1 MAKEITSPFS
11 PGQPV
16 DVELFVGRTDQLGR
30 LKQKID
36 GARSGRLQIAFL
48 TGERG
53 IGKTSLAAYMRTYAQ
68 NVNQMMGLHIMLGG
82 VTSVETV
89 VYRIFDTLLKD
100 SVDRPWYE
108 VVTEF
113 LGKHVKKVGLFGVTV
128 ELAIA
133 PEDLRN
139 ATHSFARA
147 LTRLIEKLRPEKQ
160 GLLLIL
166 DDING
171 IAASAD
177 FANWLKSLVDE
188 IATMGVSAPL
198 CLLLVGLEDRRQ
210 QMIAL
215 QPSLS
220 RVFDLVHIPE
230 LSTHEVHDFYQ
241 KAFATVGMDIDER
254 ALSMLSA
261 HAGGLPVLAHEL
273 GDAAFNTDTDNK
285 VDYEDAITA
294 VLRAAEV
301 VGGKYIEPQIISAIS
316 SEHYRSILCK
326 LAMASNPMGEFTRK
340 EALNLLSEEEGK
352 VFDNFLSRMR
362 KMGVIVSA
370 DSRGKYVFPNALH
383 RLYFR
388 MYASRRGTTS
398 TASSDEGMETCP

>member
-1 MAKEITSPFS
+1 MAKEISSPFS

-16 DVELFVGRTDQLGR
+16 DLELFVGRENELGR

-36 GARSGRLQIAFL
+36 AARSGKLQIAFL

-53 IGKTSLAAYMRTYAQ
+53 IGKTSLAAYMKAYAQ
-68 NVNQMMGLHIMLGG
+68 NVNEMMGLHIMLGG
-82 VTSVETV
+82 VASVETV
-89 VYRIFDTLLKD
+89 VYRIFDTLLKE
-100 SVDRPWYE
+100 SVDRPWYD
-108 VVTEF
+108 VVTDF

-139 ATHSFARA
+139 ATHSFART
-147 LTRLIEKLRPEKQ
+147 LIRLIEKVSGQKQ

-188 IATMGVSAPL
+188 IATTGVPVPL

-220 RVFDLVHIPE
+220 RVFDLVHISQ
-230 LSTHEVHDFYQ
+230 LGTNEVFDFYQ
-241 KAFATVGMDIDER
+241 KAFATVGMTVDDR
-254 ALSMLSA
+254 ALVMLEA

-273 GDAAFNTDTDNK
+273 GDAAFNTDTDDN
-285 VDYEDAITA
+285 VDYQDAITA

-301 VGGKYIEPQIISAIS
+301 VGGKYIEPQIMSEIS
-316 SEHYRSILCK
+316 SKHYRSILCK
-326 LAMASNPMGEFTRK
+326 LATGLNSEFARK
-340 EALNLLSEEEGK
+340 SALELLSDEEKK

-362 KMGVIVSA
+362 RMGVIVSTEN
-370 DSRGKYVFPNALH
+370 RGEYEFPNALH

-388 MYASRRGTTS
+388 MYAHRRG
-398 TASSDEGMETCP
+398 AS